1 MIDLNK
7 LNPYQK
13 EAVLDESPACLVNA
27 NVGSGKTTVLTAKV
41 RYLCEQKGVDPR
53 ELMVLTFTNKAAN
66 EIRERLEDLL
76 GTEENLWFGT
86 FHSVALRM
94 LQTILP
100 VEELGYTK
108 EFQVCIP
115 EEEMQMAQQLIA
127 EQNLQIKYKNRLKKR
142 LEQSRQKNGR
152 KPKDYGDDFDQ
163 LCTLLEEE
171 KKKQNKM
178 TYEELILHTGLLLR
192 SHPEISRPQWLII
205 DEVQDCDQCQLDLLD
220 SLLGKDSHLFA
231 VGDPNQVI
239 YSWRGSAFQIFF
251 QLKNRYQARQLTLP
265 INYRSSGTI
274 LSVARRFLQNGS
286 QLEGVKDDGGKVR
299 IRKQYDPFQEAED
312 LAVRI
317 REIHMQGIPY
327 HEIGILYRLQNQ
339 SSLLEQVFTRNGIP
353 VHVAVK
359 EKMEGFSNKEAVKIV
374 TTKKQYTIE
383 GSGKHV
389 AIIDFG
395 IKANIIRNF
404 KKRGCK
410 ITVFPMD
417 ITAEE
422 VLAVNPD
429 LIFLSNGP
437 GDPEDLEDVIENIK
451 ELIGKKPIV
460 GICLGHQILAR
471 VFGGKTGKLKFGH
484 RGGNHPVKEKT
495 SVKIFP
501 LIKDLFTLSFPIS
514 LNRILLTL
522 LGSIEAVLIP
532 QMLIRCG
539 MTSSEALKIYGIFT
553 GMALPLL
560 LFPSTLTTSAAVML
574 MPSVA
579 RMDALGD
586 QKQIRHVTDQTF
598 FLCMFLGFLCGSG
611 FFLFGP
617 FLGTLLFHS
626 KTAGTYIRYLSFICP
641 FLYTNTML
649 ASILQGLGRPGRCLI
664 HSAAG
669 ILIRIFSVVFMIP
682 AIGIRGY
689 FYGIFLG
696 ELLLSLLHVK
706 ALKFPYRQAGDNRL

>member
-1 MIDLNK
+1 
-7 LNPYQK
+7 
-13 EAVLDESPACLVNA
+13 
-27 NVGSGKTTVLTAKV
+27 
-41 RYLCEQKGVDPR
+41 
-53 ELMVLTFTNKAAN
+53 MVS
-66 EIRERLEDLL
+66 
-76 GTEENLWFGT
+76 
-86 FHSVALRM
+86 FH
-94 LQTILP
+94 
-100 VEELGYTK
+100 
-108 EFQVCIP
+108 F
-115 EEEMQMAQQLIA
+115 
-127 EQNLQIKYKNRLKKR
+127 
-142 LEQSRQKNGR
+142 
-152 KPKDYGDDFDQ
+152 
-163 LCTLLEEE
+163 
-171 KKKQNKM
+171 
-178 TYEELILHTGLLLR
+178 
-192 SHPEISRPQWLII
+192 
-205 DEVQDCDQCQLDLLD
+205 
-220 SLLGKDSHLFA
+220 
-231 VGDPNQVI
+231 
-239 YSWRGSAFQIFF
+239 
-251 QLKNRYQARQLTLP
+251 
-265 INYRSSGTI
+265 
-274 LSVARRFLQNGS
+274 
-286 QLEGVKDDGGKVR
+286 
-299 IRKQYDPFQEAED
+299 
-312 LAVRI
+312 
-317 REIHMQGIPY
+317 
-327 HEIGILYRLQNQ
+327 
-339 SSLLEQVFTRNGIP
+339 
-353 VHVAVK
+353 
-359 EKMEGFSNKEAVKIV
+359 
-374 TTKKQYTIE
+374 
-383 GSGKHV
+383 
-389 AIIDFG
+389 
-395 IKANIIRNF
+395 
-404 KKRGCK
+404 
-410 ITVFPMD
+410 
-417 ITAEE
+417 
-422 VLAVNPD
+422 
-429 LIFLSNGP
+429 
-437 GDPEDLEDVIENIK
+437 
-451 ELIGKKPIV
+451 
-460 GICLGHQILAR
+460 
-471 VFGGKTGKLKFGH
+471 
-484 RGGNHPVKEKT
+484 GNHPVKEKT

-626 KTAGTYIRYLSFICP
+626 QTAGTYIRYLSFSCP

>member
-1 MIDLNK
+1 MSKKVFLKGTLILACTG
-7 LNPYQK
+7 LVSRIAGFFYRIFLSHAIGAEGLGLYQLILPLQGLMAALSYTGIQSALSRLIASRLALQEKK
-13 EAVLDESPACLVNA
+13 EAYFSLVTGIFA
-27 NVGSGKTTVLTAKV
+27 AVFFSAVTGFLLFRHADFFASTILKAPGTSDFLRLTAASIP
-41 RYLCEQKGVDPR
+41 LCAIHSCIDSYYYARKKASVPAAVQLSEQ
-53 ELMVLTFTNKAAN
+53 T
-66 EIRERLEDLL
+66 
-76 GTEENLWFGT
+76 
-86 FHSVALRM
+86 
-94 LQTILP
+94 
-100 VEELGYTK
+100 
-108 EFQVCIP
+108 
-115 EEEMQMAQQLIA
+115 
-127 EQNLQIKYKNRLKKR
+127 
-142 LEQSRQKNGR
+142 
-152 KPKDYGDDFDQ
+152 
-163 LCTLLEEE
+163 
-171 KKKQNKM
+171 
-178 TYEELILHTGLLLR
+178 
-192 SHPEISRPQWLII
+192 
-205 DEVQDCDQCQLDLLD
+205 
-220 SLLGKDSHLFA
+220 
-231 VGDPNQVI
+231 
-239 YSWRGSAFQIFF
+239 
-251 QLKNRYQARQLTLP
+251 
-265 INYRSSGTI
+265 
-274 LSVARRFLQNGS
+274 
-286 QLEGVKDDGGKVR
+286 VR
-299 IRKQYDPFQEAED
+299 IGATY
-312 LAVRI
+312 
-317 REIHMQGIPY
+317 
-327 HEIGILYRLQNQ
+327 ILY
-339 SSLLEQVFTRNGIP
+339 
-353 VHVAVK
+353 
-359 EKMEGFSNKEAVKIV
+359 
-374 TTKKQYTIE
+374 
-383 GSGKHV
+383 
-389 AIIDFG
+389 
-395 IKANIIRNF
+395 
-404 KKRGCK
+404 
-410 ITVFPMD
+410 
-417 ITAEE
+417 
-422 VLAVNPD
+422 
-429 LIFLSNGP
+429 LIFLSEGRP
-437 GDPEDLEDVIENIK
+437 VTAMIAAGGSLAGEAAAS
-451 ELIGKKPIV
+451 LISLLMV
-460 GICLGHQILAR
+460 SFH
-471 VFGGKTGKLKFGH
+471 F
-484 RGGNHPVKEKT
+484 GNHPVKEKT

-586 QKQIRHVTDQTF
+586 QKQIRYVTDQTF

>member
-1 MIDLNK
+1 MSKKVFLKGTLILACTG
-7 LNPYQK
+7 LVSRIAGFFYRIFLSHAIGAEGLGLYQLILPLQGLMAALSYTGIQSALSRLIASRLALQEKK
-13 EAVLDESPACLVNA
+13 EAYFSLVTGIFA
-27 NVGSGKTTVLTAKV
+27 AVFFSAVTGFLLFRHADFFASTILKAPGTSDFLRLTAASIP
-41 RYLCEQKGVDPR
+41 LCAIHSCIDSYYYARKKASVPAAVQLSEQ
-53 ELMVLTFTNKAAN
+53 
-66 EIRERLEDLL
+66 
-76 GTEENLWFGT
+76 
-86 FHSVALRM
+86 
-94 LQTILP
+94 
-100 VEELGYTK
+100 
-108 EFQVCIP
+108 
-115 EEEMQMAQQLIA
+115 
-127 EQNLQIKYKNRLKKR
+127 
-142 LEQSRQKNGR
+142 
-152 KPKDYGDDFDQ
+152 
-163 LCTLLEEE
+163 
-171 KKKQNKM
+171 
-178 TYEELILHTGLLLR
+178 
-192 SHPEISRPQWLII
+192 
-205 DEVQDCDQCQLDLLD
+205 
-220 SLLGKDSHLFA
+220 
-231 VGDPNQVI
+231 
-239 YSWRGSAFQIFF
+239 
-251 QLKNRYQARQLTLP
+251 
-265 INYRSSGTI
+265 
-274 LSVARRFLQNGS
+274 
-286 QLEGVKDDGGKVR
+286 
-299 IRKQYDPFQEAED
+299 
-312 LAVRI
+312 AVRI
-317 REIHMQGIPY
+317 GATY
-327 HEIGILYRLQNQ
+327 ILY
-339 SSLLEQVFTRNGIP
+339 
-353 VHVAVK
+353 
-359 EKMEGFSNKEAVKIV
+359 
-374 TTKKQYTIE
+374 
-383 GSGKHV
+383 
-389 AIIDFG
+389 
-395 IKANIIRNF
+395 
-404 KKRGCK
+404 
-410 ITVFPMD
+410 
-417 ITAEE
+417 
-422 VLAVNPD
+422 
-429 LIFLSNGP
+429 LIFLFEGRPVTAMIAAGGSLAG
-437 GDPEDLEDVIENIK
+437 EAAAS
-451 ELIGKKPIV
+451 LISLLMV
-460 GICLGHQILAR
+460 SFH
-471 VFGGKTGKLKFGH
+471 F
-484 RGGNHPVKEKT
+484 GNHPVKEKT

-586 QKQIRHVTDQTF
+586 QKQILHVTDQTF

>member
-1 MIDLNK
+1 MSKKVFLKGTLILACTG
-7 LNPYQK
+7 LVSRIAGFFYRIFLSHAIGAEGLGLYQLILPLQGLMAALSYTGIQSALSRLIASRLALQEKK
-13 EAVLDESPACLVNA
+13 EAYFSLVTGIFA
-27 NVGSGKTTVLTAKV
+27 AVFFSAVTGFLLFRHADFFASTILKAPGTSDLLRLTAASIP
-41 RYLCEQKGVDPR
+41 LCAIHSCIDSYYYARKKASVPAAVQLSEQ
-53 ELMVLTFTNKAAN
+53 
-66 EIRERLEDLL
+66 
-76 GTEENLWFGT
+76 
-86 FHSVALRM
+86 
-94 LQTILP
+94 
-100 VEELGYTK
+100 
-108 EFQVCIP
+108 
-115 EEEMQMAQQLIA
+115 
-127 EQNLQIKYKNRLKKR
+127 
-142 LEQSRQKNGR
+142 
-152 KPKDYGDDFDQ
+152 
-163 LCTLLEEE
+163 
-171 KKKQNKM
+171 
-178 TYEELILHTGLLLR
+178 
-192 SHPEISRPQWLII
+192 
-205 DEVQDCDQCQLDLLD
+205 
-220 SLLGKDSHLFA
+220 
-231 VGDPNQVI
+231 
-239 YSWRGSAFQIFF
+239 
-251 QLKNRYQARQLTLP
+251 
-265 INYRSSGTI
+265 
-274 LSVARRFLQNGS
+274 
-286 QLEGVKDDGGKVR
+286 
-299 IRKQYDPFQEAED
+299 
-312 LAVRI
+312 AVRI
-317 REIHMQGIPY
+317 GATY
-327 HEIGILYRLQNQ
+327 ILY
-339 SSLLEQVFTRNGIP
+339 
-353 VHVAVK
+353 
-359 EKMEGFSNKEAVKIV
+359 
-374 TTKKQYTIE
+374 
-383 GSGKHV
+383 
-389 AIIDFG
+389 
-395 IKANIIRNF
+395 
-404 KKRGCK
+404 
-410 ITVFPMD
+410 
-417 ITAEE
+417 
-422 VLAVNPD
+422 
-429 LIFLSNGP
+429 LIFLFEGRPVTAMIAAGGSLAG
-437 GDPEDLEDVIENIK
+437 EAAAS
-451 ELIGKKPIV
+451 LISLLMV
-460 GICLGHQILAR
+460 SFH
-471 VFGGKTGKLKFGH
+471 F
-484 RGGNHPVKEKT
+484 GNHPVKEKT

>member
-1 MIDLNK
+1 MSKKVFLKGTLILACTG
-7 LNPYQK
+7 LVSRIAGFFYRIFLSHAIGAEGLGLYQLILPLQGLMAALSYTGIQSALSRLIASRLALQEKK
-13 EAVLDESPACLVNA
+13 EAYFSLVTGIFA
-27 NVGSGKTTVLTAKV
+27 AVFFSAVTGFLLFRHADFFASTILKAPGTSDFLRLTAASIP
-41 RYLCEQKGVDPR
+41 LCAIHSCIDSYYYARKKASVPAAVQLSEQ
-53 ELMVLTFTNKAAN
+53 
-66 EIRERLEDLL
+66 
-76 GTEENLWFGT
+76 
-86 FHSVALRM
+86 
-94 LQTILP
+94 
-100 VEELGYTK
+100 
-108 EFQVCIP
+108 
-115 EEEMQMAQQLIA
+115 
-127 EQNLQIKYKNRLKKR
+127 
-142 LEQSRQKNGR
+142 
-152 KPKDYGDDFDQ
+152 
-163 LCTLLEEE
+163 
-171 KKKQNKM
+171 
-178 TYEELILHTGLLLR
+178 
-192 SHPEISRPQWLII
+192 
-205 DEVQDCDQCQLDLLD
+205 
-220 SLLGKDSHLFA
+220 
-231 VGDPNQVI
+231 
-239 YSWRGSAFQIFF
+239 
-251 QLKNRYQARQLTLP
+251 
-265 INYRSSGTI
+265 
-274 LSVARRFLQNGS
+274 
-286 QLEGVKDDGGKVR
+286 
-299 IRKQYDPFQEAED
+299 
-312 LAVRI
+312 AVRI
-317 REIHMQGIPY
+317 GATY
-327 HEIGILYRLQNQ
+327 ILY
-339 SSLLEQVFTRNGIP
+339 
-353 VHVAVK
+353 
-359 EKMEGFSNKEAVKIV
+359 
-374 TTKKQYTIE
+374 
-383 GSGKHV
+383 
-389 AIIDFG
+389 
-395 IKANIIRNF
+395 
-404 KKRGCK
+404 
-410 ITVFPMD
+410 
-417 ITAEE
+417 
-422 VLAVNPD
+422 
-429 LIFLSNGP
+429 LIFLSESRPVTAMIAAG
-437 GDPEDLEDVIENIK
+437 GSLAGEAAAS
-451 ELIGKKPIV
+451 LISLLMV
-460 GICLGHQILAR
+460 SFH
-471 VFGGKTGKLKFGH
+471 F
-484 RGGNHPVKEKT
+484 GNHPVKEKT

>member
-1 MIDLNK
+1 MSKKVFLKETMILACTG
-7 LNPYQK
+7 LVSRIAGFFYRIFLSHAIGAEGLGLYQLVLPLQGLMAALSYAGIQSALSRLIAARLALQEKK
-13 EAVLDESPACLVNA
+13 EAYFSLVTGIFA
-27 NVGSGKTTVLTAKV
+27 AVFFSAVTGFLLFRHADFFASTILKAPGTSDFLRLTAASIP
-41 RYLCEQKGVDPR
+41 LCAIHSCIDSYYYARKKASVPAAVQLSEQ
-53 ELMVLTFTNKAAN
+53 
-66 EIRERLEDLL
+66 
-76 GTEENLWFGT
+76 
-86 FHSVALRM
+86 
-94 LQTILP
+94 
-100 VEELGYTK
+100 
-108 EFQVCIP
+108 
-115 EEEMQMAQQLIA
+115 
-127 EQNLQIKYKNRLKKR
+127 
-142 LEQSRQKNGR
+142 
-152 KPKDYGDDFDQ
+152 
-163 LCTLLEEE
+163 
-171 KKKQNKM
+171 
-178 TYEELILHTGLLLR
+178 
-192 SHPEISRPQWLII
+192 
-205 DEVQDCDQCQLDLLD
+205 
-220 SLLGKDSHLFA
+220 
-231 VGDPNQVI
+231 
-239 YSWRGSAFQIFF
+239 
-251 QLKNRYQARQLTLP
+251 
-265 INYRSSGTI
+265 
-274 LSVARRFLQNGS
+274 
-286 QLEGVKDDGGKVR
+286 
-299 IRKQYDPFQEAED
+299 
-312 LAVRI
+312 AVRI
-317 REIHMQGIPY
+317 GATY
-327 HEIGILYRLQNQ
+327 ILY
-339 SSLLEQVFTRNGIP
+339 
-353 VHVAVK
+353 
-359 EKMEGFSNKEAVKIV
+359 
-374 TTKKQYTIE
+374 
-383 GSGKHV
+383 
-389 AIIDFG
+389 
-395 IKANIIRNF
+395 
-404 KKRGCK
+404 
-410 ITVFPMD
+410 
-417 ITAEE
+417 
-422 VLAVNPD
+422 
-429 LIFLSNGP
+429 LIFLFEGRPVTAMIAAGGSLAG
-437 GDPEDLEDVIENIK
+437 EAAAS
-451 ELIGKKPIV
+451 LISLLMV
-460 GICLGHQILAR
+460 SFH
-471 VFGGKTGKLKFGH
+471 F
-484 RGGNHPVKEKT
+484 GNHPVKEKT

-586 QKQIRHVTDQTF
+586 QKQILHVTDQTF